1 MDELAILAEV
11 KRSIE
16 ITETDLDPQLTD
28 FIKRTIKQLKV
39 RLGFVDEVP
48 TELDYIVT
56 DVTIKRFNRKGDEGM
71 NSYSQEGQSIN
82 YAALLAE
89 FEDDINAWL
98 KKKRDEDNPN
108 ANRSAAMF
116 V

>member
-1 MDELAILAEV
+1 MDELEILEEV
-11 KRSIE
+11 KRTIE
-16 ITETDLDPQLTD
+16 IDDADLDKQLTD

-48 TELDYIVT
+48 EALDYIVT
-56 DVTIKRFNRKGDEGM
+56 DVTVKRFNRKGDEGM

-82 YAALLAE
+82 YAELLKE
-89 FEDDINAWL
+89 FDEDIAAWL
-98 KKKRDEDNPN
+98 RKKRDDENPN
-108 ANRSAAMF
+108 SNRSAAMF

>member
-1 MDELAILAEV
+1 MDEKVILEEV

-16 ITETDLDPQLTD
+16 IEEDDLDEQLTD

-39 RLGFVDEVP
+39 RLGFIDEVP
-48 TELDYIVT
+48 EELDYIVT

-98 KKKRDEDNPN
+98 KKKHDEENPT
-108 ANRSAAMF
+108 ANISAAMF
-116 V
+116 I